1 MQPIKRLDISGGI
14 TYTYSK
20 AGFGNVSFPNV
31 MPQLMALNPLSPQ
44 NYAWGSFKADWPS
57 HYPTFEEMNDF
68 SDLRMDTIDMSAV
81 ANYRV
86 TDKLLMNFSVDYR
99 KFNDKEYYI
108 YDGDGSI
115 TYVGVG
121 LQYLL

>member
-1 MQPIKRLDISGGI
+1 MI
-14 TYTYSK
+14 
-20 AGFGNVSFPNV
+20 
-31 MPQLMALNPLSPQ
+31 PQLIALNPNSPQ
-44 NYAWGSFKADWPS
+44 NFAWGSFKADWPN

-68 SDLRMDTIDMSAV
+68 SDLEMNTLDLGLS
-81 ANYRV
+81 ANYHIR
-86 TDKLLMNFSVDYR
+86 DNLLLNCSVNYR
-99 KFNDKEYYI
+99 KFDDKEYYI